1 MMSDSF
7 VATSNNDLV
16 SVIVP
21 AHNYGHLIVQ
31 TLRSLQMQTHRN
43 WECIVVD
50 DASTDDT
57 ARIVQSLAR
66 HDRRIRYLR
75 QPQQHYQAAAKNAG
89 LRVCRGQFIQFLDA
103 DDLLESRKFE
113 LQTAFLSRNP
123 QVDIVYA
130 QARYFHGDAPHER
143 RFSMHAEDRPWMP
156 MISGTGTQLLRE
168 LIQRNIL
175 AINCAL
181 LRRSVFTRIDG
192 FDPSLR
198 RLDDWDLWM
207 RCAAAGLR
215 FACADLPETMALV
228 RIHPASLTQSRHD
241 LILESSLAIHR
252 KLQTSLTDPELQQIN
267 GQTIQWLTGLC
278 AIDRWIRTNVAVG
291 EAVLLA
297 DEGKLLSD
305 LRGQAI
311 IPFTEHDGQYWGP
324 PADDEQ
330 AIEQL
335 ERHRAAGAR
344 WLLIAWPAMWYLEHY
359 RCFAAYLSAH
369 YPCVCRDE
377 HLAAYALDR

>member
-1 MMSDSF
+1 
-7 VATSNNDLV
+7 
-16 SVIVP
+16 
-21 AHNYGHLIVQ
+21 
-31 TLRSLQMQTHRN
+31 
-43 WECIVVD
+43 
-50 DASTDDT
+50 
-57 ARIVQSLAR
+57 
-66 HDRRIRYLR
+66 
-75 QPQQHYQAAAKNAG
+75 
-89 LRVCRGQFIQFLDA
+89 
-103 DDLLESRKFE
+103 
-113 LQTAFLSRNP
+113 
-123 QVDIVYA
+123 
-130 QARYFHGDAPHER
+130 
-143 RFSMHAEDRPWMP
+143 MHAEDRPWMP

-207 RCAAAGLR
+207 RCAAARLR
-215 FACADLPETMALV
+215 FACADLPETMALA

-241 LILESSLAIHR
+241 LVLESSLAIHR
-252 KLQTSLTDPELQQIN
+252 KLQTSLTDPQLREIN
-267 GQTIQWLTGLC
+267 EQTIQWLSGLC

-305 LRGQAI
+305 LPGQGI

-359 RCFAAYLSAH
+359 HCFAVYLNSH